1 MEKEILEIEN
11 VLVKADKNFL
21 KKLKNINEEG
31 ELLNFIANFE
41 DKIEGLKITEV
52 ENNDGIPNNRILAL
66 ISAKGGE
73 YFCPSDGFCFKVS
86 EDMFR
91 ISDDDL
97 AFLVKRN
104 SEPEKLEIDTLFR
117 RARNLVDLINAGYM
131 DIISILF
138 ENWDHR
144 NELFKFEKKR
154 NEKWKIYDKIN
165 DTKYTVTSEYAV
177 AFKDGKTL
185 LVYSENS
192 EDFPKY
198 SLLPPA
204 ENFSYCTDFHILSLK
219 KDHNQNGFIFK
230 EIPDFENP
238 EYFEFAGEFIEFSS
252 TNTLDM
258 FDLVN
263 ECHRIFKDEICK
275 LDFQKNKEKFSEML
289 NGFEKM
295 KDYEF
300 NSNPKYLNGFFNVYE
315 KLENLD

>member
-1 MEKEILEIEN
+1 M
-11 VLVKADKNFL
+11 
-21 KKLKNINEEG
+21 
-31 ELLNFIANFE
+31 
-41 DKIEGLKITEV
+41 
-52 ENNDGIPNNRILAL
+52 
-66 ISAKGGE
+66 
-73 YFCPSDGFCFKVS
+73 
-86 EDMFR
+86 
-91 ISDDDL
+91 
-97 AFLVKRN
+97 KRN
-104 SEPEKLEIDTLFR
+104 SGPEKLEIDTLFR

-154 NEKWKIYDKIN
+154 NEKWKVHDKVNGI
-165 DTKYTVTSEYAV
+165 KYTATSEYAV
-177 AFKDGKTL
+177 AFKEGKTL

-204 ENFSYCTDFHILSLK
+204 ENFSYCTDFHILSWK
-219 KDHNQNGFIFK
+219 KDHNQDGFVFK

-238 EYFEFAGEFIEFSS
+238 EYFEFAGEFIKFSS

-275 LDFQKNKEKFSEML
+275 LDFQKDKERFSEML
-289 NGFEKM
+289 SGFEKM

-300 NSNPKYLNGFFNVYE
+300 NSNPKYLNGFFDVYE

>member
-165 DTKYTVTSEYAV
+165 DIKYTVTSEYAV

-238 EYFEFAGEFIEFSS
+238 EYFEFAGEFIKFSS

-300 NSNPKYLNGFFNVYE
+300 NSNPKYLNGFFDVYE

>member
-1 MEKEILEIEN
+1 MEKEIFKLENI
-11 VLVKADKNFL
+11 LVKADKNFL

-31 ELLNFIANFE
+31 ELFNFIANFE
-41 DKIEGLKITEV
+41 DKIEGLEIV
-52 ENNDGIPNNRILAL
+52 EIGNNDGILNNRILAL
-66 ISAKGGE
+66 ISAKKGK
-73 YFCPSDGFCFKVS
+73 YHCSSNGFCFEVS
-86 EDMFR
+86 EDMFSV
-91 ISDDDL
+91 SDDDL

-154 NEKWKIYDKIN
+154 NEKWKIHDKVN
-165 DTKYTVTSEYAV
+165 DIKYTVTSEYTV
-177 AFKDGKTL
+177 AYKDGKTL

-204 ENFSYCTDFHILSLK
+204 EDFSYCTDFHILLWK

-275 LDFQKNKEKFSEML
+275 LDFQKDKEKFSEML

-300 NSNPKYLNGFFNVYE
+300 NSNPKYMSGFFDVYE
-315 KLENLD
+315 KLENLN

>member
-1 MEKEILEIEN
+1 MEKEILKLEN
-11 VLVKADKNFL
+11 MLVKADKNFIE
-21 KKLKNINEEG
+21 KLKNVNEE
-31 ELLNFIANFE
+31 EVLNFILNFK
-41 DKIEGLKITEV
+41 DKIEGLEIV
-52 ENNDGIPNNRILAL
+52 ELENGIGVPNNRILAL
-66 ISAKGGE
+66 ISAKGGK
-73 YFCPSDGFCFKVS
+73 YHCSSNGFCFEVS

-91 ISDDDL
+91 VSDDDL
-97 AFLVKRN
+97 VFLLKRN
-104 SEPEKLEIDTLFR
+104 SGPEKLEIDTLFR

-138 ENWDHR
+138 ENWDQR

-154 NEKWKIYDKIN
+154 NEKWKVHDKVNGI
-165 DTKYTVTSEYAV
+165 KYTATSEYAV
-177 AFKDGKTL
+177 AFKEGKTL

-204 ENFSYCTDFHILSLK
+204 ENFSYCTDFHILSWK
-219 KDHNQNGFIFK
+219 KDHNQDGFVFK

-238 EYFEFAGEFIEFSS
+238 EYFEFAGEFIKFSS

-275 LDFQKNKEKFSEML
+275 LDFQKDKEKFSEML
-289 NGFEKM
+289 NGFKKM

-300 NSNPKYLNGFFNVYE
+300 NSNPKYQSGFFDVYE
-315 KLENLD
+315 KLENLN

>member
-31 ELLNFIANFE
+31 ELLNFIANFK

-117 RARNLVDLINAGYM
+117 RARNLVDLIN
-131 DIISILF
+131 
-138 ENWDHR
+138 
-144 NELFKFEKKR
+144 
-154 NEKWKIYDKIN
+154 
-165 DTKYTVTSEYAV
+165 
-177 AFKDGKTL
+177 
-185 LVYSENS
+185 
-192 EDFPKY
+192 
-198 SLLPPA
+198 
-204 ENFSYCTDFHILSLK
+204 
-219 KDHNQNGFIFK
+219 
-230 EIPDFENP
+230 
-238 EYFEFAGEFIEFSS
+238 
-252 TNTLDM
+252 
-258 FDLVN
+258 
-263 ECHRIFKDEICK
+263 
-275 LDFQKNKEKFSEML
+275 
-289 NGFEKM
+289 
-295 KDYEF
+295 
-300 NSNPKYLNGFFNVYE
+300 
-315 KLENLD
+315 